1 MDSSLDIRD
10 MLSVVKRRKWWFI
23 GPATAILAV
32 AIALLVLMP
41 PIYRSKATI
50 LIESQEVPQDL
61 VPALVSDYIDR
72 RLDVLTRR
80 VLLKD
85 NLMRLIDRY
94 ELYPN
99 LREHLTQ
106 IEVAERMSRDIGVQ
120 VLSTEVNDPRT
131 GNSSDMTVA
140 FEVQFDYPNPQIARR
155 VVDEL
160 VSLYLATN
168 QERRRG
174 VIEQTTTFFQNER
187 EALEQKIDQLEDELA
202 AFRQHNADLLP
213 RAVEFTRVQL
223 ANVDERLQDLRSS
236 LRSLQEREGFLQT
249 QLALTKEY
257 ETFEDVAVPGATP
270 ESKLELARAEL
281 ASARARYSATHP
293 DVIRLEREV
302 RSLESVVGA
311 RGGVTALVAR
321 ESELAAELGQLQQ
334 RYTAEHPDVQRVQ
347 AQLASVRDSLED
359 VGGAVGG
366 GGAAGMRER
375 NSAYVQL
382 KAQLNSVQAEIR
394 AITEQQGELQEV
406 RQELQ
411 AQLGQA
417 PLVEQEFLELNR
429 RLETAIEE
437 RDEVAEKARTA
448 GLSGSL
454 EASSIGE
461 QFVLAEPATVPRKPV
476 RPSEKLILALG
487 LVLAV
492 GGGGASVMAAEML
505 DRSVRSAAQLARI
518 VGETPLAMIPQLT
531 TVRENRRR
539 WLMRL
544 LVVAVAIACV
554 VGLLVWIDRAVMPL
568 IVMFYEVQNAV
579 DAWLAANLP
588 WILGSAGG

>member
-1 MDSSLDIRD
+1 MNSALGIHDVLAVIR
-10 MLSVVKRRKWWFI
+10 RRKWWFTL
-23 GPATAILAV
+23 PAAAIVALAV
-32 AIALLVLMP
+32 VLILVLP

-50 LIESQEVPQDL
+50 LIESQEIPQDL

-85 NLMRLIDRY
+85 NLIRLIDRY
-94 ELYPN
+94 DLYPTQ
-99 LREHLTQ
+99 REYFTET
-106 IEVAERMSRDIGVQ
+106 EVAERMSRDVGVQ

-140 FEVQFDYPNPQIARR
+140 FEVQFDYPDAEVARR

-174 VIEQTTTFFQNER
+174 VIEQTTAFFQDER
-187 EALEQKIDQLEDELA
+187 ETLEERIVQLEDELA
-202 AFRQHNADLLP
+202 AFRQENAELMP
-213 RAVEFTRVQL
+213 RAVEYTRVRL
-223 ANVDERLQDLRSS
+223 GNVEQRLQDLRSS

-249 QLALTKEY
+249 QLALTDEFD
-257 ETFEDVAVPGATP
+257 TFEEFGVPGSTP

-281 ASARARYSATHP
+281 AAARARYSASHP
-293 DVIRLEREV
+293 DIVRLEREV
-302 RSLESVVGA
+302 RSLQSIVGA
-311 RGGVTALVAR
+311 RGGVTQLVAR
-321 ESELAAELGQLQQ
+321 ETELAAELGQLQE
-334 RYTAEHPDVQRVQ
+334 RYTSEHPDVRRVQ
-347 AQLASVRDSLED
+347 GQLASVRESLED

-366 GGAAGMRER
+366 GGAAGMRQR

-382 KAQLNSVQAEIR
+382 KAQLNSAQAEIR
-394 AITEQQGELQEV
+394 AITEQQRELEDV
-406 RQELQ
+406 RSDLQ
-411 AQLGQA
+411 AQLARA
-417 PLVEQEFLELNR
+417 PRIEQELLELNR

-492 GGGGASVMAAEML
+492 GGGGASVMAVEML
-505 DRSVRSAAQLARI
+505 DRSVRSSVQLAKI
-518 VGETPLAMIPQLT
+518 VGETPLAMIPQLA
-531 TVRENRRR
+531 TVQENRRR
-539 WLMRL
+539 WLLRL
-544 LVVAVAIACV
+544 AVVALALAGV
-554 VGLLVWIDRAVMPL
+554 VGVLVWVDRAVTPL
-568 IVMFYEVQNAV
+568 IVVIYEIQNSVA
-579 DAWLAANLP
+579 AWLAANLP
-588 WILGSAGG
+588 WTLGPVAG